1 MIPLPPGVPA
11 AVPVSYYLIL
21 SAILFCIGVAGF
33 IYRKNIITVFMSIE
47 LMLNAANL
55 GFIAFSRIH
64 ESMDGHVLAMM
75 GMAVAAAEAA
85 LALAVVI
92 LLHKHKGKLD
102 TNVFSLL
109 KG

>member
-1 MIPLPPGVPA
+1 MRPTSL
-11 AVPVSYYLIL
+11 LL
-21 SAILFCIGVAGF
+21 LFHG
-33 IYRKNIITVFMSIE
+33 
-47 LMLNAANL
+47 L
-55 GFIAFSRIH
+55 H

-75 GMAVAAAEAA
+75 VMAVAAAEAA

-92 LLHKHKGKLD
+92 LLHKHKGNLD

>member
-1 MIPLPPGVPA
+1 MIPVT
-11 AVPVSYYLIL
+11 YYIIL
-21 SAILFCIGVAGF
+21 SATLFTIGVLGVLA
-33 IYRKNIITVFMSIE
+33 RRNAIIIFMAVE

-55 GFIAFSRIH
+55 AFVALARLH
-64 ESMDGHVLAMM
+64 GSMDGHVLALMV
-75 GMAVAAAEAA
+75 MAVAAAEAA

-109 KG
+109 RR

>member
-1 MIPLPPGVPA
+1 VILN
-11 AVPVSYYLIL
+11 YLTL
-21 SAILFCIGVAGF
+21 SIILFSLGILGVISRRNVF
-33 IYRKNIITVFMSIE
+33 TVFMSIE

-55 GFIAFSRIH
+55 AFISFSRLHIN
-64 ESMDGHVLAMM
+64 MDGHVLALMI
-75 GMAVAAAEAA
+75 MAVAAAEAA

-102 TNVFSLL
+102 TNIFSLL

>member
-1 MIPLPPGVPA
+1 MIQN
-11 AVPVSYYLIL
+11 YLIL
-21 SAILFCIGVAGF
+21 SVILFCLGIVGVVSRRNVF
-33 IYRKNIITVFMSIE
+33 TVFMSIE

-55 GFIAFSRIH
+55 AFIAFSRFH
-64 ESMDGHVLAMM
+64 QSMDGHVLAMM
-75 GMAVAAAEAA
+75 VMAVAAAEAA

-102 TNVFSLL
+102 SNVFSLL

>member
-1 MIPLPPGVPA
+1 MIIN
-11 AVPVSYYLIL
+11 YLTL
-21 SAILFCIGVAGF
+21 SVILFCIGILGVVSRRNVF
-33 IYRKNIITVFMSIE
+33 TVFMSIE

-55 GFIAFSRIH
+55 AFVAFARLH
-64 ESMDGHVLAMM
+64 ESMDGHVLALMV
-75 GMAVAAAEAA
+75 MAVAAAEAA
-85 LALAVVI
+85 LGLAIVI

>member
-1 MIPLPPGVPA
+1 MIA
-11 AVPVSYYLIL
+11 DYLTL
-21 SAILFCIGVAGF
+21 SVILFCIGVLGVVSRRNVF
-33 IYRKNIITVFMSIE
+33 TVFMSIE

-55 GFIAFSRIH
+55 AFIAFARLH

-75 GMAVAAAEAA
+75 VMAVAAAEAA

-92 LLHKHKGKLD
+92 LVNKHKRKLD

>member
-1 MIPLPPGVPA
+1 VIPNYM
-11 AVPVSYYLIL
+11 SL
-21 SAILFCIGVAGF
+21 SVILFAIGLLGVISRRNVF
-33 IYRKNIITVFMSIE
+33 TVFMSIE

-55 GFIAFSRIH
+55 AFVALSRLH
-64 ESMDGHVLAMM
+64 ENMDGHVLALMV
-75 GMAVAAAEAA
+75 MAVAAAEAA

-92 LLHKHKGKLD
+92 LLHKHKGNLD

>member
-1 MIPLPPGVPA
+1 MIQH
-11 AVPVSYYLIL
+11 YLIL
-21 SAILFCIGVAGF
+21 SIVLFCLGILGVISRRNVF
-33 IYRKNIITVFMSIE
+33 TVFMSIE

-55 GFIAFSRIH
+55 AFITFSRLH
-64 ESMDGHVLAMM
+64 ESMDGQVLAMLV
-75 GMAVAAAEAA
+75 MAVAAAEAA

-92 LLHKHKGKLD
+92 LLHKHKGNLD

>member
-1 MIPLPPGVPA
+1 MIQD
-11 AVPVSYYLIL
+11 YLIL
-21 SAILFCIGVAGF
+21 SVILFCLGILGVVTRRNVF
-33 IYRKNIITVFMSIE
+33 TVFMSIE

-55 GFIAFSRIH
+55 AFITFSRLH
-64 ESMDGHVLAMM
+64 ESMNGHVLAMM
-75 GMAVAAAEAA
+75 VMAVAAAEAA

-92 LLHKHKGKLD
+92 LLHKHKSKLD

>member
-1 MIPLPPGVPA
+1 MIHNFL
-11 AVPVSYYLIL
+11 YLSVL
-21 SAILFCIGVAGF
+21 LFCLGIVGVIARRNVF
-33 IYRKNIITVFMSIE
+33 TVFMSIE

-55 GFIAFSRIH
+55 AFVAFSRAH
-64 ESMDGHVLAMM
+64 QSMDGHVLAMM
-75 GMAVAAAEAA
+75 VMAVAAAEAA

-92 LLHKHKGKLD
+92 LLHKHKSKLD

>member
-1 MIPLPPGVPA
+1 MILN
-11 AVPVSYYLIL
+11 YLSL
-21 SAILFCIGVAGF
+21 AIVLFCLGLLGVISRRNVF
-33 IYRKNIITVFMSIE
+33 TVFMSIE

-55 GFIAFSRIH
+55 AFVAFSRLQGN
-64 ESMDGHVLAMM
+64 MDGHILALMV
-75 GMAVAAAEAA
+75 MAVAAAEAS

>member
-1 MIPLPPGVPA
+1 VIQD
-11 AVPVSYYLIL
+11 YLVL
-21 SAILFCIGVAGF
+21 SIVLFCLGMLGVITRRNVF
-33 IYRKNIITVFMSIE
+33 TVFMSVE

-55 GFIAFSRIH
+55 AFIAFSRLH
-64 ESMDGHVLAMM
+64 QTMDGHVLAMLV
-75 GMAVAAAEAA
+75 MAVAAAEAA

-92 LLHKHKGKLD
+92 LLHKHKSRLD

>member
-1 MIPLPPGVPA
+1 MIHN
-11 AVPVSYYLIL
+11 YLFL
-21 SAILFCIGVAGF
+21 SIILFCLGIVGVISRRNVF
-33 IYRKNIITVFMSIE
+33 TVFMSIE

-55 GFIAFSRIH
+55 AFIAFSRVH
-64 ESMDGHVLAMM
+64 ESMDGHVRAMM
-75 GMAVAAAEAA
+75 VMAVAAAEAA

>member
-1 MIPLPPGVPA
+1 MIQDFLV
-11 AVPVSYYLIL
+11 L
-21 SAILFCIGVAGF
+21 SVILFSLGILGVVSRRNVF
-33 IYRKNIITVFMSIE
+33 TVFMSIE

-55 GFIAFSRIH
+55 AFLAFSRLH
-64 ESMDGHVLAMM
+64 ETMDGHVLAMM
-75 GMAVAAAEAA
+75 VMAVAAAEAA

-102 TNVFSLL
+102 TNMFSVL

>member
-1 MIPLPPGVPA
+1 MI
-11 AVPVSYYLIL
+11 SHYLTL
-21 SAILFCIGVAGF
+21 SVILFCLGILGVISRRNVF
-33 IYRKNIITVFMSIE
+33 IVFMAIE

-55 GFIAFSRIH
+55 GFVALARLH

-75 GMAVAAAEAA
+75 VMAVAAAEAA

-92 LLHKHKGKLD
+92 LLHTHKGNLD
-102 TNVFSLL
+102 TNIFSLL

>member
-1 MIPLPPGVPA
+1 MIQN
-11 AVPVSYYLIL
+11 SLIL
-21 SAILFCIGVAGF
+21 SAILFCIGILGVVS
-33 IYRKNIITVFMSIE
+33 RRNVLTVFMSIE

-55 GFIAFSRIH
+55 AFIAFSRFH

-75 GMAVAAAEAA
+75 VMAVAAAEAA

>member
-1 MIPLPPGVPA
+1 MIQD
-11 AVPVSYYLIL
+11 YLVL
-21 SAILFCIGVAGF
+21 SIVLFCLGMLGVITRRNVF
-33 IYRKNIITVFMSIE
+33 TVFMSVE

-55 GFIAFSRIH
+55 AFIAFSRLH
-64 ESMDGHVLAMM
+64 QTMDGHVLAMLV
-75 GMAVAAAEAA
+75 MAVAAAEAA

-92 LLHKHKGKLD
+92 LLHKHKSRLD

>member
-1 MIPLPPGVPA
+1 MIHN
-11 AVPVSYYLIL
+11 YLFL
-21 SAILFCIGVAGF
+21 SVILFCLGIVGVISRRNVF
-33 IYRKNIITVFMSIE
+33 TVFMSIE

-55 GFIAFSRIH
+55 AFIAFSRAH

-75 GMAVAAAEAA
+75 VMAVAAAEAA
-85 LALAVVI
+85 LALAGVI

>member
-1 MIPLPPGVPA
+1 MIHD
-11 AVPVSYYLIL
+11 YLSLSIL
-21 SAILFCIGVAGF
+21 LFCLGILGVISRRNVF
-33 IYRKNIITVFMSIE
+33 TVFMSVE

-55 GFIAFSRIH
+55 AFIALARLH
-64 ESMDGHVLAMM
+64 ENMDGHVLAMLV
-75 GMAVAAAEAA
+75 MAVAAAEAA

-92 LLHKHKGKLD
+92 LLHKHTGKVD

>member
-1 MIPLPPGVPA
+1 MIID
-11 AVPVSYYLIL
+11 YLIL
-21 SAILFCIGVAGF
+21 SIILFCIGIVGVISRRNVF
-33 IYRKNIITVFMSIE
+33 TVFMSIE

-55 GFIAFSRIH
+55 AFIAFSRFH

-75 GMAVAAAEAA
+75 VMAVAAAEAA

>member
-1 MIPLPPGVPA
+1 MIHD
-11 AVPVSYYLIL
+11 YLSLSIL
-21 SAILFCIGVAGF
+21 LFCLGILGVISRRNVF
-33 IYRKNIITVFMSIE
+33 TVFMSVE

-55 GFIAFSRIH
+55 AFIALARLH
-64 ESMDGHVLAMM
+64 ENMDGHVLALLV
-75 GMAVAAAEAA
+75 MAVAAAEAA

-92 LLHKHKGKLD
+92 LLHKHTGKVD

>member
-1 MIPLPPGVPA
+1 MIHD
-11 AVPVSYYLIL
+11 YLVL
-21 SAILFCIGVAGF
+21 SVILFCLGMVGVF
-33 IYRKNIITVFMSIE
+33 SRRNFFTVFMSVE

-55 GFIAFSRIH
+55 AFIAFARLQQN
-64 ESMDGHVLAMM
+64 MDGHILALLV
-75 GMAVAAAEAA
+75 MAVAAAEAA

-92 LLHKHKGKLD
+92 LLHKQTGKLD

>member
-1 MIPLPPGVPA
+1 MIVN
-11 AVPVSYYLIL
+11 YLSL
-21 SAILFCIGVAGF
+21 SVILFCLGILGVIARRNVF
-33 IYRKNIITVFMSIE
+33 TVFMAIE

-55 GFIAFSRIH
+55 AFVALSRIH
-64 ESMDGHVLAMM
+64 ENMDGHILALMV
-75 GMAVAAAEAA
+75 MAVAAAEAA

>member
-1 MIPLPPGVPA
+1 MIHD
-11 AVPVSYYLIL
+11 YLSLSIL
-21 SAILFCIGVAGF
+21 LFCLGILGVISRRNVF
-33 IYRKNIITVFMSIE
+33 TVFMSVE

-55 GFIAFSRIH
+55 AFIALSRLH
-64 ESMDGHVLAMM
+64 ENMDGHVLAMLV
-75 GMAVAAAEAA
+75 MAVAAAEAA

-92 LLHKHKGKLD
+92 LLHKHTGKVD

>member
-1 MIPLPPGVPA
+1 MIHN
-11 AVPVSYYLIL
+11 YLLL
-21 SAILFCIGVAGF
+21 SVILFCLGIVGVISRRNVF
-33 IYRKNIITVFMSIE
+33 TVFMSIE

-55 GFIAFSRIH
+55 AFVAFARLH

-75 GMAVAAAEAA
+75 VMAVAAAEAA

-92 LLHKHKGKLD
+92 LLHKHTSKLD

>member
-1 MIPLPPGVPA
+1 MIA
-11 AVPVSYYLIL
+11 DYLIL
-21 SAILFCIGVAGF
+21 SIILFCIGLLGVISRRNVF
-33 IYRKNIITVFMSIE
+33 TVFMSIE

-55 GFIAFSRIH
+55 AFVAFARLH

-75 GMAVAAAEAA
+75 VMAVAAAEAA

-92 LLHKHKGKLD
+92 LLHKHKSKLD

>member
-1 MIPLPPGVPA
+1 MIH
-11 AVPVSYYLIL
+11 SYLYLSI
-21 SAILFCIGVAGF
+21 ILFCLGIVGVISRRNVF
-33 IYRKNIITVFMSIE
+33 TVFMSIE

-55 GFIAFSRIH
+55 AFITFSRFY

-75 GMAVAAAEAA
+75 VMAVAAAEAA

-92 LLHKHKGKLD
+92 LLHKHKSKLD

>member
-1 MIPLPPGVPA
+1 VIQN
-11 AVPVSYYLIL
+11 YLIL
-21 SAILFCIGVAGF
+21 SVILFCIGILGVISRRNVF
-33 IYRKNIITVFMSIE
+33 TVFMSIE

-55 GFIAFSRIH
+55 AFLTFSRLH
-64 ESMDGHVLAMM
+64 ESMDGQVLALLV
-75 GMAVAAAEAA
+75 MAVAAAEAA

-92 LLHKHKGKLD
+92 LLHKHKGNLD